1 MAFKKFCVLA
11 LVAVCT
17 VSFASAQGKAELLSG
32 ERELLSGEREE
43 SERHRERN

>member
-17 VSFASAQGKAELLSG
+17 VSVASAQGKAELLSG
-32 ERELLSGEREE
+32 ERE
-43 SERHRERN
+43 